1 MQLVKAAVGPFK
13 SIEESGAV
21 SIDPNVTVLVGMN
34 EAGKTAFL
42 QALNKSNSIES
53 SMKFDPVEDYP
64 RRNLTAYLKKHP
76 NEPEVVTRL
85 TYQLDEDE
93 AKKINSELNTNLS
106 AGFELTLE
114 HKYDNARTITMKVD
128 ERPVIAAMTKGASL
142 STDATTALTGVA
154 TLRDVLVRLENI
166 QLTPEDDSFKARVEA
181 RVAETDWHNVVT
193 NEVWKKIWPML
204 PRFLYFDDYY
214 ALPGK
219 VNLQDLQQRLG
230 QEPQNPAILEPQH
243 RAVLALLRM
252 ADINIADLAN
262 PAGYETIKAKLEGIS
277 NTITDQVF
285 EFWKQNESLEVE
297 FDIRPDPKETMAP
310 YNQGANLYIR
320 IRNKRHR
327 VTVPFDKRSKGFIWF
342 FSFLVWFDS
351 VQQQQAGAAKAHDLV
366 LLLDEPGLSL
376 HALAQADFL
385 RYIDNLST
393 KHQVIYTTHSP
404 FMIHADRLPQVRVVE
419 DRDGKGTII
428 SENLSGFD
436 PKTLFPLQAAL
447 GYSIAQNLFIAK
459 RNLLIEGP
467 SDLIYLRFFSSLLD
481 SERNVALRREIAIV
495 PTGGLDKVATFVA
508 LFGANDLELGVLHDS
523 TGKADPRIASLVQQ
537 KLIDEKAVLTYA
549 HFRNVTPSKKGK
561 GNALTPPGRLAL
573 KAPQPATD
581 IEDLL
586 PVPVYLHL
594 FNAAFVNR
602 LGGKQAGENDLP
614 KGDRIIARLTEWL
627 VKEGMVWRN
636 GGGFN
641 HYTVASVL
649 ASNPPKID
657 DETLDRFHVLF
668 ATVNTLYTPL
678 QKDEG
683 DEQV

>member
-1 MQLVKAAVGPFK
+1 MQLVRAAVGPFK
-13 SIEESGAV
+13 SIEESGTV
-21 SIDPNVTVLVGMN
+21 SIDPDVTVLVGMN

-42 QALNKSNSIES
+42 QALSKTNSIEPS
-53 SMKFDPVEDYP
+53 TKFDPVEDYP
-64 RRNLTAYLKKHP
+64 RKNLTAYLKKHP

-85 TYQLDEDE
+85 TYRLADDE
-93 AKKINSELNTNLS
+93 AKKINAELNTNLPV
-106 AGFELTLE
+106 GFEFQLD
-114 HKYDNARTITMKVD
+114 HKYDNSRTIIIKVD

-142 STDATTALTGVA
+142 STDATTALKGAA
-154 TLRDVLVRLENI
+154 TLRDVLTRLEGI
-166 QLTPEDDSFKARVEA
+166 QRTPEDEAFKVLVEA
-181 RVAETDWHNVVT
+181 RVGATDWHNVVT
-193 NEVWKKIWPML
+193 NEVWKKIYPML

-219 VNLQDLQQRLG
+219 VNLQDLQQRAG
-230 QEPQNPAILEPQH
+230 QEAQNPAVLEPQH

-252 ADINIADLAN
+252 ADINVADLAN

-285 EFWKQNESLEVE
+285 KFWKQNESLEVE

-310 YNQGANLYIR
+310 FNQGANLYIR

-385 RYIDNLST
+385 RYIDNLSK
-393 KHQVIYTTHSP
+393 KHQVLYTTHSP
-404 FMIHADRLPQVRVVE
+404 FMIHSDRLNQVRVVE

-428 SENLSGFD
+428 SENLSGYD

-447 GYSIAQNLFIAK
+447 GYSIAQNLFIAR

-467 SDLIYLRFFSSLLD
+467 SDLIYLRFFSSLLE
-481 SERNVALRREIAIV
+481 SERNVALRPEIAIV

-523 TGKADPRIASLVQQ
+523 AGKADPRIASLVQQ
-537 KLIDEKAVLTYA
+537 KLIDEKHVLTYA
-549 HFRNVTPSKKGK
+549 NFRDVTPSRKGK
-561 GNALTPPGRLAL
+561 GNALTPPARIAL
-573 KAPQPATD
+573 KDPHPATD
-581 IEDLL
+581 VEDLL
-586 PVPVYLHL
+586 PVSLYLDL
-594 FNAAFVNR
+594 FNAAFANR
-602 LGGKQAGENDLP
+602 LGGKQAKEADLP
-614 KGDRIIARLTEWL
+614 KGDRIIARLTDWL
-627 VKEGMVWRN
+627 VKEGIVLRKD
-636 GGGFN
+636 GGFN
-641 HYTVASVL
+641 HYTVASHL
-649 ASNPPKID
+649 ASNPPKVD

-668 ATVNTLYTPL
+668 ETVNALYSPIP
-678 QKDEG
+678 KGEDG
-683 DEQV
+683 GKS